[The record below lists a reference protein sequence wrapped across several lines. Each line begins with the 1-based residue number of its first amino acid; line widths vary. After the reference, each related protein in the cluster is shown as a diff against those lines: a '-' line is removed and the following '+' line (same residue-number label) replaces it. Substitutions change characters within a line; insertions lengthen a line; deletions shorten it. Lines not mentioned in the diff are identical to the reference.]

1 MPRKVKMG
9 DCVLMS
15 TTFFI
20 MHNIDIG
27 FEEEETGWLVSGVIC
42 GTNKKFWTA
51 KAIQTSE
58 RIILRDRAGAVT
70 KFPSTP
76 MLVVGSVDFKKA
88 WVNGMSCELKLV
100 WLEHFQVFLVYSII

>member
-1 MPRKVKMG
+1 MT
-9 DCVLMS
+9 

-20 MHNIDIG
+20 VNNIGIG
-27 FEEEETGWLVSGVIC
+27 FEEVEIGWLVLIPGVIC

-51 KAIQTSE
+51 TAIQTSE

-76 MLVVGSVDFKKA
+76 MLVVVLSILKKL
-88 WVNGMSCELKLV
+88 G
-100 WLEHFQVFLVYSII
+100 